1 MNGTYNM
8 GECSPS
14 KITLIITTYQAPE
27 CLRWVLE
34 SVCWQTEM
42 PLEVIVADDGSDN
55 RTRALVCEYQEKLIS
70 TVVYSWQPDRGFRL
84 SRSRNLAASKA
95 SGSWVIFLDGD
106 CVMPPEFIATQARL
120 AEQGCVVFGNR
131 KLLSET
137 QTTGLLRTAPTL
149 TAISP
154 YLSGRKFWK
163 IPFGIFRKF
172 PQRSWRQARGFHLA
186 LDMRLFQSLGGFDES
201 YRSWGLEDSDF
212 LVRASR
218 CGVTLKDGRYAT
230 SVLHLYHS
238 EAVKDS
244 LSANQLRFDQVL
256 NSKATQPC
264 RTLFSG

>member
-1 MNGTYNM
+1 M
-8 GECSPS
+8 GEFSPS
-14 KITLIITTYQAPE
+14 KITLIFTTYQAPE
-27 CLRWVLE
+27 RLRWVLE

-42 PLEVIVADDGSDN
+42 PREVIVADDGSDK
-55 RTRALVCEYQEKLIS
+55 RTQALVCEYQEKLVS
-70 TVVYSWQPDRGFRL
+70 AVVHSWQPDQGFRL

-95 SGSWVIFLDGD
+95 SGSWVVFLDGD

-120 AEQGCVVFGNR
+120 AEASCVVFGSR

-137 QTTGLLRTAPTL
+137 ETTALLRATPTL

-163 IPFGIFRKF
+163 IPFGVFRKF

-186 LDMRLFQSLGGFDES
+186 LDMRLFRSLGGFDES

-218 CGVTLKDGRYAT
+218 LGVTIKDGRYAT
-230 SVLHLYHS
+230 SLLHLYHPESSKS
-238 EAVKDS
+238 EI
-244 LSANQLRFDQVL
+244 SANQARFDNVL
-256 NSKATQPC
+256 NSDITYSS
-264 RTLFSG
+264 RSLFLGSH